1 MKFRKT
7 DYFLRAAGLMA
18 ISLCWASAAQASSSP
33 HAKDMTQG
41 NWELNLAKSK
51 FCGAAPQK
59 SARQI
64 FDAGWNMIVVE
75 QSGVNAKGEA
85 TSGRYVYRYDG
96 DKYPDAI
103 TRAAKEAITWK
114 LVSPNRV
121 EFVHWSPDNKI
132 TSEYVRTVSDDGQ
145 TMTQTGKFVG
155 RECVDSQ
162 VFDRR

>member
-1 MKFRKT
+1 MKTWKT
-7 DYFLRAAGLMA
+7 ASLSAFAAAAVSICLVSAAG
-18 ISLCWASAAQASSSP
+18 AATVP
-33 HAKDMTQG
+33 NPKDLTQG
-41 NWELNLAKSK
+41 NWELNLTKSK
-51 FCGAAPQK
+51 FCGDAPQK

-75 QSGVNAKGEA
+75 QSGINAKGEP

-96 DKYPDAI
+96 DKYPDVI

-121 EFVHWSPDNKI
+121 EFVHWSVDNKV